1 MFVQLKTWWIQSKV
15 WLWTTNES
23 GKWTCT
29 NLLVLRLS
37 HPNISMMMFRPLT
50 VQQADLDLSLIRC
63 SLATS
68 EPVAC
73 WLWDG
78 AILNLVVQRTNTSN
92 FWTFLQENKILHCK
106 MYRLWKIWRDLKDLK
121 RQSFSCWK
129 SQPWG
134 WKVAKYIFSTGGKL
148 HPKSD
153 IQRCKLWADQLNQ
166 AFLFSVPPFV
176 EKWRNYAWSQVINN

>member
-106 MYRLWKIWRDLKDLK
+106 MYRLWKIWKIWRD
-121 RQSFSCWK
+121 
-129 SQPWG
+129 
-134 WKVAKYIFSTGGKL
+134 KVLAAENHSL
-148 HPKSD
+148 E
-153 IQRCKLWADQLNQ
+153 A
-166 AFLFSVPPFV
+166 
-176 EKWRNYAWSQVINN
+176 EKWPSTFSPQVANCTQSQTSNDVNFGQTNWIRHSFFPFHHSLKNEEIMRDRRLLTTRF